1 MRDQARASCAD
12 VGAGIVIE
20 AKGAAERVADDNNE
34 FFDIAARSGN
44 VVDEIGRADGF
55 LGLAS
60 GIAVALKAL
69 LP

>member
-1 MRDQARASCAD
+1 M
-12 VGAGIVIE
+12 IE

-34 FFDIAARSGN
+34 LFDIAARSGN

-69 LP
+69 HP